1 MLPLV
6 SIMKFLR
13 FQLHK
18 ISITLRLI
26 NMLAKIVLPIFDAN
40 IAKKNGY
47 SGVYGQKM
55 INIEMDMLKWA
66 FIVNGKK
73 NGLSF
78 DKFSGVTG
86 L

>member
-40 IAKKNGY
+40 IAKKFG
-47 SGVYGQKM
+47 
-55 INIEMDMLKWA
+55 
-66 FIVNGKK
+66 
-73 NGLSF
+73 
-78 DKFSGVTG
+78 
-86 L
+86 

>member
-40 IAKKNGY
+40 IAKKIRVVR
-47 SGVYGQKM
+47 SLQTKKM
-55 INIEMDMLKWA
+55 IKAELSMLK
-66 FIVNGKK
+66 
-73 NGLSF
+73 
-78 DKFSGVTG
+78 
-86 L
+86 